1 MFFSKVLQNI
11 KTINS
16 NASKNPSYFYYK
28 VIQNKNIPSLKN
40 VKNMK
45 LRLLPPRMNN
55 IKENIKKNNSLI
67 ALSDNNNLEQI
78 HKTNKINKIT
88 KITKITKI
96 KKPSLNYII
105 LSSGLIM
112 ITTIY
117 GYILF
122 TNIIVL

>member
-88 KITKITKI
+88 KITKI